1 MEIIQSVFLGF
12 IQGASEFLP
21 ISSSGHL
28 IIAPWIF
35 SWKDPGLA
43 FDVALHFGTLLA
55 VIAYFWKEWM
65 IIFKLAFKKGYKL
78 PAYRT
83 GRQTTCLPD
92 RQANY
97 KLQSNF
103 LWIIIIATI
112 PGVLAGL
119 FLENLAETVFRNPL
133 LIAFNLFFW
142 GLILFLADG
151 HFKHSRNLKKINFM
165 DGILIGLAQALAIVP
180 GTSRS
185 GITITAGLARGL
197 DRVTSARFSFLMLT
211 PIVFGASLL
220 KFEELISGFDLA
232 MALGIICSAISGYL
246 AIKYL
251 IKFVEKSNYKIF
263 FWYRLALATLI
274 IIFYATIKR

>member
-1 MEIIQSVFLGF
+1 MFLTEIIQSAVLGF
-12 IQGASEFLP
+12 IQGVSEFLP

-35 SWKDPGLA
+35 NWEDPGLF

-55 VIAYFWKEWM
+55 VIAYFYKEWI
-65 IIFKLAFKKGYKL
+65 IIFKLALKKSYKL
-78 PAYRT
+78 PVCRR
-83 GRQTTCLPD
+83 GRQATS
-92 RQANY
+92 Y
-97 KLQSNF
+97 KLQANF

-142 GLILFLADG
+142 GLILFLADDY
-151 HFKHSRNLKKINFM
+151 FKHNRSLKKINFT
-165 DGILIGLAQALAIVP
+165 DGVLIGLAQALAIVP

-220 KFEELISGFDLA
+220 KIKELISGFDLA
-232 MALGIICSAISGYL
+232 MALGIICSAVSGYL

-263 FWYRLALATLI
+263 FWYRLVLAALIL
-274 IIFYATIKR
+274 IFYAAIKR

>member
-1 MEIIQSVFLGF
+1 VFLTEIIQSAVLGF
-12 IQGASEFLP
+12 IQGVSEFLP

-35 SWKDPGLA
+35 NWEDPGLF

-55 VIAYFWKEWM
+55 VIAYFYKEWI
-65 IIFKLAFKKGYKL
+65 IIFKLALKKSYKL
-78 PAYRT
+78 PVCRR
-83 GRQTTCLPD
+83 GRQATS
-92 RQANY
+92 Y
-97 KLQSNF
+97 KLQANF

-142 GLILFLADG
+142 GLILFLADDY
-151 HFKHSRNLKKINFM
+151 FKHNRSLKKINFT
-165 DGILIGLAQALAIVP
+165 DGVLIGLAQALAIVP

-220 KFEELISGFDLA
+220 KIKELISGFDLA
-232 MALGIICSAISGYL
+232 MALGIICSAVSGYL

-263 FWYRLALATLI
+263 FWYRLVLAALIL
-274 IIFYATIKR
+274 IFYAAIKR